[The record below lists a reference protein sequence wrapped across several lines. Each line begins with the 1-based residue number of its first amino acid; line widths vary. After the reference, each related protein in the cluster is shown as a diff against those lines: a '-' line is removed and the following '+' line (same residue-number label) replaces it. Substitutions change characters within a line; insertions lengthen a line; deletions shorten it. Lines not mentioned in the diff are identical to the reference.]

1 MSVAVSRGAIT
12 RTLRS
17 SSTLLLMSSDQ
28 GWRPTQ
34 TYEILAEVLM
44 LPCMMIQSHF
54 SYVAIIFPCA
64 TTLKA

>member
-1 MSVAVSRGAIT
+1 
-12 RTLRS
+12 
-17 SSTLLLMSSDQ
+17 MSSDQ